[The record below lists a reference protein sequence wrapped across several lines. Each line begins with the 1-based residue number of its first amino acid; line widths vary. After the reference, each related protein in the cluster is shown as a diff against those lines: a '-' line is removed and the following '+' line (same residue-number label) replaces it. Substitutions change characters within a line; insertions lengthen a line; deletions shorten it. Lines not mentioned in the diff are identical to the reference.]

1 MSATEQLHTL
11 STTGNQTIVN
21 ILIWIVTECVVLAYP
36 RELMELTFTAAVD
49 TFNSR
54 EVIFQKAVIP
64 SFHIVTFQFSNRYCL
79 NTDLFSL
86 FLPLLDQ
93 ILSFGPF
100 HTPTLEYVLS
110 SPIKLG
116 FSRCLSYVGNWS
128 SLSTIFTAV
137 KAPFQYWKEDCVE
150 LT

>member
-64 SFHIVTFQFSNRYCL
+64 SFHIVTFQ
-79 NTDLFSL
+79 
-86 FLPLLDQ
+86 
-93 ILSFGPF
+93 
-100 HTPTLEYVLS
+100 
-110 SPIKLG
+110 LG
-116 FSRCLSYVGNWS
+116 DYF
-128 SLSTIFTAV
+128 
-137 KAPFQYWKEDCVE
+137 
-150 LT
+150 